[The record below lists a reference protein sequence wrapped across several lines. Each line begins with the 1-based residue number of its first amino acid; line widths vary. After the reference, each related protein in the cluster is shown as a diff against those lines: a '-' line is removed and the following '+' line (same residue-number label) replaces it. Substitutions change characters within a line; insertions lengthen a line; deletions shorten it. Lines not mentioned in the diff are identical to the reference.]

1 MIRRA
6 VRALGRAAA
15 AVRVLSRLAAID
27 AVLMQRH
34 PCKGCGLIVDVTHP
48 DMTLTRRD
56 DGNYSVWCR
65 WCYKVEKTIHPQVKR
80 RASTLHA
87 TAKAQETEVN

>member
-6 VRALGRAAA
+6 WAAFGRAAA

-27 AVLMQRH
+27 LVLMRRH

-48 DMTLTRRD
+48 DMKLTRRE
-56 DGNYSVWCR
+56 DGSYTVWCR
-65 WCYKVEKTIHPQVKR
+65 WCYGVEKTIHPQVKKR
-80 RASTLHA
+80 SGALINMGPH
-87 TAKAQETEVN
+87 